1 MMNAKAVGKR
11 LQALRRSAG
20 LTQENVAEALG
31 ISDNYVSN
39 IETGRDICSMVVL
52 LGMANLYHASM
63 DYILGESL
71 AYNLDKEADGER
83 RAALLHDFFGYDWHG
98 ERFRRYLSHFSG
110 VHRIAHMHGFIHGHI
125 AADRAKHTFGLS
137 ERECEAIARHMFPL
151 AAMPRT
157 RIAWIITVADKAVA
171 SKEMTAAVVG
181 YVSHAY
187 HKIFA

>member
-1 MMNAKAVGKR
+1 MR
-11 LQALRRSAG
+11 LS
-20 LTQENVAEALG
+20 E
-31 ISDNYVSN
+31 S
-39 IETGRDICSMVVL
+39 ETTWVV
-52 LGMANLYHASM
+52 
-63 DYILGESL
+63 
-71 AYNLDKEADGER
+71 

-110 VHRIAHMHGFIHGHI
+110 VHRIAPARTGSFT
-125 AADRAKHTFGLS
+125 ATSQPDRAKHTFGLS

-157 RIAWIITVADKAVA
+157 RIAWIVTVADKAVA
-171 SKEMTAAVVG
+171 SKEMTAAVGG

>member
-1 MMNAKAVGKR
+1 MGRLEDMIKRQGLDILNSEKHKRTGKDI
-11 LQALRRSAG
+11 QHGNMSVRRH
-20 LTQENVAEALG
+20 TINVAKCSLL
-31 ISDNYVSN
+31 
-39 IETGRDICSMVVL
+39 ICEKL
-52 LGMANLYHASM
+52 RLR
-63 DYILGESL
+63 
-71 AYNLDKEADGER
+71 YNR
-83 RAALLHDFFGYDWHG
+83 RALIRGALLHDFFGYDWHG

-171 SKEMTAAVVG
+171 SKEMTAAVGG

>member
-1 MMNAKAVGKR
+1 M
-11 LQALRRSAG
+11 
-20 LTQENVAEALG
+20 T
-31 ISDNYVSN
+31 
-39 IETGRDICSMVVL
+39 
-52 LGMANLYHASM
+52 
-63 DYILGESL
+63 
-71 AYNLDKEADGER
+71 
-83 RAALLHDFFGYDWHG
+83 FFGYDWHG

-157 RIAWIITVADKAVA
+157 RIAWIVTVADKAVA
-171 SKEMTAAVVG
+171 SKEMTAAVGG

-187 HKIFA
+187 HQNFRMKKHPISCVCWRSGFLLFVDGVDDGFISSTDMSPLKPTS